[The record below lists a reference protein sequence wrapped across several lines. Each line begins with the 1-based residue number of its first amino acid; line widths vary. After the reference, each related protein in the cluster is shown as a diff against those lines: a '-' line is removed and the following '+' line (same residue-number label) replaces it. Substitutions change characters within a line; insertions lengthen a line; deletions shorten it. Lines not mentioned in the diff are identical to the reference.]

1 MLTSDERAWLQA
13 HPGIR
18 VAISPDYP
26 PISFLDAAG
35 KPTGLEHDYL
45 NLIESRIGYQFK
57 RVIPTLAARAAISP
71 HDKKVDMLVVYAETE
86 ARLEHW
92 YFSKPYLDFPV
103 HLVTQE
109 YAPIQFSLENTQT
122 QALSIVSHYA
132 TYEYISKNY
141 PNIIIDKVDDTC
153 IGLQHVSFG
162 TSAGMVTDLPS
173 ANWCAKQYH
182 LKNLKIAQ
190 ATGFHYQLALASRK
204 DWPVLANILEK
215 GLASITPRERDT
227 IYLRWNENAL
237 EKTEVEIYKNWI
249 LAGVLG
255 LLGFLLFR
263 LYQWDRKLKN
273 SFDHR
278 LKLNNVFDLPGTQLT
293 LESNIAMRVNV
304 VTFIIIVATIIGTS
318 TFIYYFY
325 DNNHKVASHM
335 IEILLIFFGLFGG
348 LILGSIWRRVEANRY
363 FNRMLNQTSAREW
376 VERKISLSE
385 ERLENQQ
392 RALSTLTQNQLQ
404 NWHEPNEVFRELA
417 MISAQTLNVE
427 RVGVWLF
434 NENRTQLICNDLYIK
449 SQHLHIEVE
458 PLIRQELPQYFKGL

>member
-1 MLTSDERAWLQA
+1 MVKSSFFRSNLCQQLAICCFLLWQNLCLANDLLTSDERAWLQA
-13 HPGIR
+13 HPSIR

-92 YFSKPYLDFPV
+92 YFSKLYLDFPV

-132 TYEYISKNY
+132 TYEYITKKY
-141 PNIIIDKVDDTC
+141 PNITLDKVDDTC

-162 TSAGMVTDLPS
+162 ISAGMVTDLSS

-182 LKNLKIAQ
+182 LKNVKIAQ
-190 ATGFHYQLALASRK
+190 ATGFHYQLGLASRK
-204 DWPVLANILEK
+204 DWPVLANILQK
-215 GLASITPRERDT
+215 GLASIMPRERDT

-237 EKTEVEIYKNWI
+237 EKTEVELYKNWI
-249 LAGVLG
+249 LAAVLG

-263 LYQWDRKLKN
+263 LY
-273 SFDHR
+273 
-278 LKLNNVFDLPGTQLT
+278 
-293 LESNIAMRVNV
+293 
-304 VTFIIIVATIIGTS
+304 
-318 TFIYYFY
+318 
-325 DNNHKVASHM
+325 
-335 IEILLIFFGLFGG
+335 
-348 LILGSIWRRVEANRY
+348 
-363 FNRMLNQTSAREW
+363 
-376 VERKISLSE
+376 
-385 ERLENQQ
+385 
-392 RALSTLTQNQLQ
+392 
-404 NWHEPNEVFRELA
+404 
-417 MISAQTLNVE
+417 
-427 RVGVWLF
+427 
-434 NENRTQLICNDLYIK
+434 
-449 SQHLHIEVE
+449 
-458 PLIRQELPQYFKGL
+458 